1 MANCGEFNIQAE
13 DHTIGNVLRMYVN
26 TTHDPRAVQ
35 RGARCLLGTH
45 VLHA

>member
-13 DHTIGNVLRMYVN
+13 DHTMGNVLRMYVN
-26 TTHDPRAVQ
+26 THEREWSCS
-35 RGARCLLGTH
+35 GARVPLETD